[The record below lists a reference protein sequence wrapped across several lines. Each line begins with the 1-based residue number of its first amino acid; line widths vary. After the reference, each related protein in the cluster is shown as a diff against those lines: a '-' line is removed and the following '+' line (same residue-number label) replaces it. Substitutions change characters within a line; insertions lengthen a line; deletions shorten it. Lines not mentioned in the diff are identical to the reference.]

1 MKTTGFIALI
11 VIPLL
16 LACVPIKPEIPMTA
30 VPAEPLLQALERHRK
45 SFSGLRA
52 VASIEIMKRDRK
64 RTLET
69 VGVVV
74 DGQRRFRME
83 AYGPLGESLMAVVW
97 DGRDILVR
105 LPGEEG
111 VVQPGPAG
119 LERLFGD
126 GLEASELC
134 ALLSGNIPDADGSA
148 AALLCRQN
156 GDCVLELRKGDF
168 LRRVRVSPPGGR
180 PGREPRILAYELH
193 RKGKLLFQAR
203 FDEAAE
209 ISHYR
214 LPMKILIE
222 NPAGKLQLTVLYNEA
237 EVNAPINDE
246 VFSLTDEAGAI
257 TSK

>member
-1 MKTTGFIALI
+1 MKTTRVIAFI
-11 VIPLL
+11 VISLL
-16 LACVPIKPEIPMTA
+16 LACAPKKPEIPMTA
-30 VPAEPLLQALERHRK
+30 VPADPLLQALERHRK
-45 SFSGLRA
+45 SFTGLKA
-52 VASIEIMKRDRK
+52 VAGVEIVKRDRK

-74 DGQRRFRME
+74 DGQRRLRME

-97 DGRDILVR
+97 DGRDIFIR
-105 LPGEEG
+105 QPGEEG

-119 LERLFGD
+119 LERLFGE

-134 ALLSGNIPDADGSA
+134 ALLSGNIPDAGVSA

-156 GDCVLELRKGDF
+156 GDCVLELRKGDL
-168 LRRVRVSPPGGR
+168 LRRVRVSASEER
-180 PGREPRILAYELH
+180 PGWEPRILAYELL

-203 FDEAAE
+203 FDEFAE

-214 LPMKILIE
+214 LPMKIVIE
-222 NPAGKLQLTVLYNEA
+222 NPAGKLQLTVLYSEA
-237 EVNAPINDE
+237 EVNTPISDE